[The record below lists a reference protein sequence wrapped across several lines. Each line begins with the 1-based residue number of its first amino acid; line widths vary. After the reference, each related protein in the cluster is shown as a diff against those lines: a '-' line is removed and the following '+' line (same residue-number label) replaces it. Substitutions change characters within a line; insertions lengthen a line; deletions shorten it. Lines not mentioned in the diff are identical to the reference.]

1 MAIETDF
8 TTEEKSPTV
17 SLRPRANSS
26 PCRSTAARLA
36 AFGACSLGLTALLS
50 AIAVAPAAAAA
61 QAKSQA
67 ATKTTTVAVFAGTP
81 AELSFTLSAKS
92 VPAGKVIFN
101 VTDVG
106 VATHDFE
113 ICTAPKVGLGY
124 PNYCVGTTTKE
135 LAPTES
141 GTISVTLKKG
151 IYEYL
156 CTVPGHANAGMKG
169 VLIVTG

>member
-1 MAIETDF
+1 MKALVYHDLHILKADAPEGVHRRGLAT
-8 TTEEKSPTV
+8 
-17 SLRPRANSS
+17 
-26 PCRSTAARLA
+26 RLA
-36 AFGACSLGLTALLS
+36 AFGACSLGLTALL
-50 AIAVAPAAAAA
+50 AAFAVAPAAAQVKSHTAA
-61 QAKSQA
+61 
-67 ATKTTTVAVFAGTP
+67 KTTTVAVFAGTP
-81 AELSFTLSAKS
+81 AELAFTLSTKS

-113 ICTAPKVGLGY
+113 ICTSPKIGLGY
-124 PNYCVGTTTKE
+124 PNSCVGVTSKE

-141 GTISVTLKKG
+141 TTISVTLKKG

-169 VLIVTG
+169 VLIVTD

>member
-1 MAIETDF
+1 
-8 TTEEKSPTV
+8 
-17 SLRPRANSS
+17 
-26 PCRSTAARLA
+26 
-36 AFGACSLGLTALLS
+36 
-50 AIAVAPAAAAA
+50 
-61 QAKSQA
+61 
-67 ATKTTTVAVFAGTP
+67 
-81 AELSFTLSAKS
+81 
-92 VPAGKVIFN
+92 VIFN

-113 ICTAPKVGLGY
+113 ICTAPKIGLGY
-124 PNYCVGTTTKE
+124 PNLCVGTTTKQ

-169 VLIVTG
+169 VLIVT

>member
-1 MAIETDF
+1 MKALVFHDLHILKVDAPKGAHRRGLAT
-8 TTEEKSPTV
+8 
-17 SLRPRANSS
+17 
-26 PCRSTAARLA
+26 RLA
-36 AFGACSLGLTALLS
+36 VLGACTLGLTALLS
-50 AIAVAPAAAAA
+50 AFAVAPAAA
-61 QAKSQA
+61 QVKGHS

-81 AELSFTLSAKS
+81 AELAFTLSTKS

-113 ICTAPKVGLGY
+113 ICTAPKIGLGY
-124 PNYCVGTTTKE
+124 PNLCVGTTTKQ

-169 VLIVTG
+169 VLIVT